1 MGKGK
6 GIDGSH
12 GKEKGQPV
20 GYPFIMRLSISLG
33 LALCEVC
40 DRDLAWNAFHCL
52 AWTISGDQPDAR
64 A

>member
-20 GYPFIMRLSISLG
+20 GYPLITRLSISLDPD
-33 LALCEVC
+33 LVKAS
-40 DRDLAWNAFHCL
+40 DRDLAWNVFHCL
-52 AWTISGDQPDAR
+52 A
-64 A
+64 

>member
-12 GKEKGQPV
+12 GREKGQPV
-20 GYPFIMRLSISLG
+20 GYPLIMRLSISLG
-33 LALCEVC
+33 LGPLRAS

-52 AWTISGDQPDAR
+52 A
-64 A
+64 

>member
-20 GYPFIMRLSISLG
+20 GYPLIMRLSISLDPA
-33 LALCEVC
+33 LAKVY
-40 DRDLAWNAFHCL
+40 DRGLAWNAFHRL
-52 AWTISGDQPDAR
+52 VW
-64 A
+64 

>member
-20 GYPFIMRLSISLG
+20 GYPFVMRLSISPCLG
-33 LALCEVC
+33 PLKAS
-40 DRDLAWNAFHCL
+40 DRGLAWNAFHCL
-52 AWTISGDQPDAR
+52 AWTVSGDRLDAR